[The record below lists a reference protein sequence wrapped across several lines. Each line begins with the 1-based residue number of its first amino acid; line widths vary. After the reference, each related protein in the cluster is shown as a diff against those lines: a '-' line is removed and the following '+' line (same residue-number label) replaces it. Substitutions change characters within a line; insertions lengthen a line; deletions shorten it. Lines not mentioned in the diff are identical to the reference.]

1 IEVNPVPLEIC
12 VPNVGLGKEVAL
24 EFSLHPNPTNGPVIL
39 QLEQWEGVNV
49 RLFDF
54 SGRQVFARQIL
65 GQYTPFDL
73 SNLAKGTYFL
83 KVQSAQGQGVQR
95 IVVLQ

>member
-1 IEVNPVPLEIC
+1 
-12 VPNVGLGKEVAL
+12 L
-24 EFSLHPNPTNGPVIL
+24 EFSLHPNPTNGPVLL
-39 QLEQWEGVNV
+39 QLEQWEGADV

-95 IVVLQ
+95 IVMLQ